1 MTIEQL
7 YLENYHIVYGY
18 LLSLCKNPSLAE
30 ELASETFFKA
40 LQKINSY
47 DGTCKPSTWLCTIAK
62 NLYFNE
68 KKRTHRHIS
77 LTEADHI
84 STSSFEDDVIIN
96 EQLRSVLKLAE
107 QLPAESRQVFFMRIS
122 GCRCRAIGEALGRS
136 ENWARV
142 TFYRTKQTLLTQL
155 KEWED

>member
-7 YLENYHIVYGY
+7 YLENFHIVYGY
-18 LLSLCKNPSLAE
+18 LLSLCRNPSLAE
-30 ELASETFFKA
+30 ELAAETFFKA

-62 NLYFNE
+62 NLYYNE
-68 KKRTHRHIS
+68 KKRTRRHVS
-77 LTEADHI
+77 LTEMNHI
-84 STSSFEDDVIIN
+84 STTSFEDKVILS
-96 EQLRSVLKLAE
+96 EQLRSVLELAE
-107 QLPAESRQVFFMRIS
+107 QLPAETRQVFFMRIS
-122 GCRCRAIGEALGRS
+122 GLHFRDIGDALGRS

-142 TFYRTKQTLLTQL
+142 TFFRTKQNLLRQL

>member
-7 YLENYHIVYGY
+7 YLENFHIVYGY
-18 LLSLCKNPSLAE
+18 LLSLCGNPSLSE
-30 ELASETFFKA
+30 ELAAETFFKA

-68 KKRTHRHIS
+68 QKRTRRHAS

-84 STSSFEDDVIIN
+84 STSSFEDQVILS

-107 QLPAESRQVFFMRIS
+107 QLSTETRQVFFMRIN
-122 GCRCRAIGEALGRS
+122 GLPFRDIGDALGRS

-142 TFYRTKQTLLTQL
+142 TFFRTKKNLLKQL